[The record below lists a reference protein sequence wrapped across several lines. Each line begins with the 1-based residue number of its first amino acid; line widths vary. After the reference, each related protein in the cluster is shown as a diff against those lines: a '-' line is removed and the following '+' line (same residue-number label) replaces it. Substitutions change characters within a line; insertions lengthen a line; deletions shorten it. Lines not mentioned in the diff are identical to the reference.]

1 MPAFDQCHEQVIHAL
16 QKDGWKLEK
25 SPAKLSLP
33 PRLIYVD
40 LLKSRGS
47 NDTHKEIALVE
58 VKCFPDE
65 DNTTRDLYTAIGQY
79 LVYRAMIM
87 ELEMAL
93 DLYLS
98 IPSTIYQ
105 AIFDKP
111 VERVMAESRIK
122 LVIINLVDE
131 EVVKWL
137 Q

>member
-1 MPAFDQCHEQVIHAL
+1 
-16 QKDGWKLEK
+16 
-25 SPAKLSLP
+25 
-33 PRLIYVD
+33 
-40 LLKSRGS
+40 
-47 NDTHKEIALVE
+47 
-58 VKCFPDE
+58 
-65 DNTTRDLYTAIGQY
+65 
-79 LVYRAMIM
+79 M

-98 IPSTIYQ
+98 TPSTIYQ

-111 VERVMAESRIK
+111 VERVMAESHIK